1 MTDNSSPPYL
11 SLMLLSAS
19 ALGYE
24 LLLMRLFS
32 IIQWHHFAYLVI
44 ALALLGY
51 GISGSLLSLRPA
63 IVLRRFNQLY
73 ALAVLLFAF
82 SSISGFIF
90 AQSISFNIEE
100 LFWNPAQ
107 ILRLILIFL
116 LLALPFAFAASA
128 ICMTFMHYP
137 RSTISKLYAA
147 DLIGAG
153 LGAILTLIAI
163 YYVMPQNLLIGL
175 SLTGVLATL
184 IAIRETE
191 IKQKV
196 VLQLLTVAFTGL
208 FFALIPEIKLN
219 YSPYKALAQTLNV
232 KGASIIDQR
241 TSPLGHLTLVSNP
254 QIPFRHAPGLSLL
267 NTAEP
272 LEQIGLFIDGD
283 NLSAITRYPQRLEEL
298 SYLDQTTSALAYHLK
313 KPDKLLVI
321 GSGTGSDLL
330 QAHYHRVESIE
341 ALELNPQIV
350 ELVNSDYRSF
360 AGPVY
365 DNPFTQL
372 HIREARDHL
381 LQSQQQYDLIKLSL
395 TEGASA
401 SSSGLYALNESY
413 LYTLEAMQL
422 YLSKLRPDGILSI
435 TRWIKLP
442 PRDSL
447 KLFAT
452 AHQALQSMQLD
463 EIEKRLL
470 MIRNWQTSTLLIK
483 NGLFTNRELEKTEQF
498 CRTRLFD
505 QAYHHQLK
513 AQQSNRYNLL
523 SEASFYQA
531 TRQIASGELEN
542 LIENYKFE
550 LQPATDDRPYFNHFF
565 KWQSFIEALKLRGSG
580 GMPLIEWG
588 YVVLLLS
595 LGITGLLSGLL
606 ILLPLLLMPKSPSL
620 PGSSKQGGS
629 VIGYFGA
636 IGLAFL
642 LIEIGTIQKFQLF
655 LHHPIYAIAASLTA
669 FLCFSGLG
677 SYLSER
683 LSEKQSYRR
692 SAGSAIV
699 ALCLIGLAYL
709 LILPALF
716 DALIHLPMAIK
727 IAITIL
733 LIAPMAICMGMPFPL
748 AIAAMKQN
756 RTEQIPWAW
765 GINGYASVISAGLST
780 VIAIQY
786 GFITVLLCAIL
797 LYLTALMT
805 FPDRSAEG
813 DSYKV

>member
-51 GISGSLLSLRPA
+51 GISGSLLYLRPA
-63 IVLRRFNQLY
+63 IVLRRFSQLY
-73 ALAVLLFAF
+73 GLALLLFAL
-82 SSISGFIF
+82 SSISGFML

-107 ILRLILIFL
+107 ILSLILIFL

-137 RSTISKLYAA
+137 SDTISKLYAA

-153 LGAILTLIAI
+153 LGAIITLIAI

-175 SLTGVLATL
+175 SLTGVVATL
-184 IAIRETE
+184 IAIWETD
-191 IKQKV
+191 IKPKTT
-196 VLQLLTVAFTGL
+196 LQLLTVAISAL
-208 FFALIPEIKLN
+208 FFVIIPDLKLN
-219 YSPYKALAQTLNV
+219 YSPYKSLAQTLNI
-232 KGASIIDQR
+232 KGARIIDQR
-241 TSPLGHLTLVSNP
+241 TSPLGHLTLVVNP

-267 NTAEP
+267 NTVEP
-272 LEQIGLFIDGD
+272 LEQIGLFVDGD
-283 NLSAITRYPQRLEEL
+283 NLSAITRYPQRREEL

-313 KPDKLLVI
+313 TPDKLLVI

-330 QAHYHRVESIE
+330 QAHYHRVESIDT
-341 ALELNPQIV
+341 LELNPQIIA
-350 ELVNSDYRSF
+350 LVNQDYRSF

-372 HIREARDHL
+372 HIKEARDYL
-381 LQSQQQYDLIKLSL
+381 LESQQQYDLIKLSL

-413 LYTLEAMQL
+413 LYTREAMQL
-422 YLSKLRPDGILSI
+422 YLSRLRPEGILSI

-452 AHQALQSMQLD
+452 AHQALQAMRLD
-463 EIEKRLL
+463 NIEKRLL

-513 AQQSNRYNLL
+513 AEQSNRYNLL
-523 SEASFYQA
+523 SEANFYRA

-542 LIENYKFE
+542 LIDNYKFE
-550 LQPATDDRPYFNHFF
+550 LRPATDDRPYFNHFF

-606 ILLPLLLMPKSPSL
+606 ILLPLLLVPKNPSPSN
-620 PGSSKQGGS
+620 SNQSGS

-683 LSEKQSYRR
+683 LSQNQSYKQST
-692 SAGSAIV
+692 AKAIL
-699 ALCLIGLAYL
+699 ALCVIGLGYM
-709 LILPALF
+709 LILPVLF
-716 DALIHLPMAIK
+716 DALTHLPVAIK

-748 AIAAMKQN
+748 AIAAMKRN
-756 RTEQIPWAW
+756 RADQIPWAW

-786 GFITVLLCAIL
+786 GFKTVLLCAIL
-797 LYLTALMT
+797 LYLTTLMT
-805 FPDRSAEG
+805 FPGNAAEP
-813 DSYKV
+813 D

>member
-51 GISGSLLSLRPA
+51 GISGSLLYLRPA
-63 IVLRRFNQLY
+63 IVLRRFSQLY
-73 ALAVLLFAF
+73 GLALLLFAL
-82 SSISGFIF
+82 SSISGFML

-100 LFWNPAQ
+100 LFWNPSQ
-107 ILRLILIFL
+107 ILSLILIFL

-137 RSTISKLYAA
+137 SDTISKLYAA

-153 LGAILTLIAI
+153 LGAIITLIAI

-175 SLTGVLATL
+175 SLTGVVATL
-184 IAIRETE
+184 IAIWETD
-191 IKQKV
+191 IKPKTT
-196 VLQLLTVAFTGL
+196 LQLLTVAISAL
-208 FFALIPEIKLN
+208 FFVIIPDLKLN
-219 YSPYKALAQTLNV
+219 YSPYKSLAQTLNI
-232 KGASIIDQR
+232 KGARIIDQR
-241 TSPLGHLTLVSNP
+241 TSPLGHLTLVVNP

-267 NTAEP
+267 NTVEP
-272 LEQIGLFIDGD
+272 LEQIGLFVDGD
-283 NLSAITRYPQRLEEL
+283 NLSAITRYPQRREEL

-313 KPDKLLVI
+313 TPDKLLVI

-330 QAHYHRVESIE
+330 QAHYHRVESID
-341 ALELNPQIV
+341 ALELNPQIIA
-350 ELVNSDYRSF
+350 LVNQDYRSF

-372 HIREARDHL
+372 HIKEARDYL
-381 LQSQQQYDLIKLSL
+381 LESQQQYDLIKLSL

-413 LYTLEAMQL
+413 LYTREAMQL
-422 YLSKLRPDGILSI
+422 YLSRLRPEGILSI

-452 AHQALQSMQLD
+452 AHQALQAMRLD
-463 EIEKRLL
+463 NIEKRLL

-483 NGLFTNRELEKTEQF
+483 NGLFTNRELEKSEQF

-513 AQQSNRYNLL
+513 AEQSNRYNLL
-523 SEASFYQA
+523 SEANFYRA

-542 LIENYKFE
+542 LIDNYKFE
-550 LQPATDDRPYFNHFF
+550 LRPATDDRPYFNHFF

-606 ILLPLLLMPKSPSL
+606 ILLPLLLMPKNPSPSNSNL
-620 PGSSKQGGS
+620 SGS

-683 LSEKQSYRR
+683 LSQNQSYKQST
-692 SAGSAIV
+692 AKAIL
-699 ALCLIGLAYL
+699 ALCVIGLGYM
-709 LILPALF
+709 LILPVLF
-716 DALIHLPMAIK
+716 DALTHLPVAIK

-748 AIAAMKQN
+748 AIAAMKRN
-756 RTEQIPWAW
+756 RADQIPWAW

-786 GFITVLLCAIL
+786 GFKTVLLCAIL
-797 LYLTALMT
+797 LYLTTLMT
-805 FPDRSAEG
+805 FPGNAAEP
-813 DSYKV
+813 D

>member
-1 MTDNSSPPYL
+1 
-11 SLMLLSAS
+11 MLLSAS

-51 GISGSLLSLRPA
+51 GISGSLLYLRPA
-63 IVLRRFNQLY
+63 IVLRRFSQLY
-73 ALAVLLFAF
+73 GLALLLFAL
-82 SSISGFIF
+82 SSISGFML

-100 LFWNPAQ
+100 LFWNPSQ
-107 ILRLILIFL
+107 ILSLILIFL

-137 RSTISKLYAA
+137 SDTISKLYAA

-153 LGAILTLIAI
+153 LGAIITLIAI

-175 SLTGVLATL
+175 SLTGVVATL
-184 IAIRETE
+184 IAIWETD
-191 IKQKV
+191 IKPKTT
-196 VLQLLTVAFTGL
+196 LQLLTVAISAL
-208 FFALIPEIKLN
+208 FFVIIPDLKLN
-219 YSPYKALAQTLNV
+219 YSPYKSLAQTLNI
-232 KGASIIDQR
+232 KGARIIDQR
-241 TSPLGHLTLVSNP
+241 TSPLGHLTLVVNP

-267 NTAEP
+267 NTVEP
-272 LEQIGLFIDGD
+272 LEQIGLFVDGD
-283 NLSAITRYPQRLEEL
+283 NLSAITRYPQRREEL

-313 KPDKLLVI
+313 TPDKLLVI

-330 QAHYHRVESIE
+330 QAHYHRVESID
-341 ALELNPQIV
+341 ALELNPQIIA
-350 ELVNSDYRSF
+350 LVNQDYRSF

-372 HIREARDHL
+372 HIKEARDYL
-381 LQSQQQYDLIKLSL
+381 LESQQQYDLIKLSL

-413 LYTLEAMQL
+413 LYTREAMQL
-422 YLSKLRPDGILSI
+422 YLSRLRPEGILSI

-452 AHQALQSMQLD
+452 AHQALQAMRLD
-463 EIEKRLL
+463 NIEKRLL

-483 NGLFTNRELEKTEQF
+483 NGLFTNRELEKSEQF

-513 AQQSNRYNLL
+513 AEQSNRYNLL
-523 SEASFYQA
+523 SEANFYRA

-542 LIENYKFE
+542 LIDNYKFE
-550 LQPATDDRPYFNHFF
+550 LRPATDDRPYFNHFF

-606 ILLPLLLMPKSPSL
+606 ILLPLLLMPKNPSPSNSNL
-620 PGSSKQGGS
+620 SGS

-683 LSEKQSYRR
+683 LSQNQSYKQST
-692 SAGSAIV
+692 AKAIL
-699 ALCLIGLAYL
+699 ALCVIGLGYM
-709 LILPALF
+709 LILPVLF
-716 DALIHLPMAIK
+716 DALTHLPVAIK

-748 AIAAMKQN
+748 AIAAMKRN
-756 RTEQIPWAW
+756 RADQIPWAW

-786 GFITVLLCAIL
+786 GFKTVLLCAIL
-797 LYLTALMT
+797 LYLTTLMT
-805 FPDRSAEG
+805 FPGNAAEP
-813 DSYKV
+813 D

>member
-51 GISGSLLSLRPA
+51 GISGSLLYLRPA
-63 IVLRRFNQLY
+63 IVLRRFSQLY
-73 ALAVLLFAF
+73 GLALLLFAL
-82 SSISGFIF
+82 SSISGFML

-107 ILRLILIFL
+107 ILSLILIFL

-137 RSTISKLYAA
+137 SDTISKLYAA

-153 LGAILTLIAI
+153 LGAIITLIAI

-175 SLTGVLATL
+175 SLTGVVATL
-184 IAIRETE
+184 IAIWETD
-191 IKQKV
+191 IKPKTT
-196 VLQLLTVAFTGL
+196 LQLLTVAISAL
-208 FFALIPEIKLN
+208 FFVIIPDLKLN
-219 YSPYKALAQTLNV
+219 YSPYKSLAQTLNI
-232 KGASIIDQR
+232 KGARIIDQR
-241 TSPLGHLTLVSNP
+241 TSPLGHLTLVVNP

-267 NTAEP
+267 NTVEP
-272 LEQIGLFIDGD
+272 LEQIGLFVDGD
-283 NLSAITRYPQRLEEL
+283 NLSAITRYPQRREEL

-313 KPDKLLVI
+313 TPDKLLVI

-330 QAHYHRVESIE
+330 QAHYHRVESID
-341 ALELNPQIV
+341 ALELNPQIIA
-350 ELVNSDYRSF
+350 LVNQDYRSF

-372 HIREARDHL
+372 HIKEARDYL
-381 LQSQQQYDLIKLSL
+381 LESQQQYDLIKLSL

-413 LYTLEAMQL
+413 LYTREAMQL
-422 YLSKLRPDGILSI
+422 YLSRLRPEGILSI

-452 AHQALQSMQLD
+452 AHQALQAMRLD
-463 EIEKRLL
+463 NIEKRLL

-483 NGLFTNRELEKTEQF
+483 NGLFTNRELEKSEQF

-513 AQQSNRYNLL
+513 AEQSNRYNLL
-523 SEASFYQA
+523 SEANFYRA

-542 LIENYKFE
+542 LIDNYKFE
-550 LQPATDDRPYFNHFF
+550 LRPATDDRPYFNHFF

-606 ILLPLLLMPKSPSL
+606 ILLPLLLMPKNPSPSNSNL
-620 PGSSKQGGS
+620 SGS

-683 LSEKQSYRR
+683 LSQNQSYKQST
-692 SAGSAIV
+692 AKAIL
-699 ALCLIGLAYL
+699 ALCVIGLGYM
-709 LILPALF
+709 LILPVLF
-716 DALIHLPMAIK
+716 DALTHLPVAIK

-748 AIAAMKQN
+748 AIAAMKRN
-756 RTEQIPWAW
+756 RADQIPWAW

-786 GFITVLLCAIL
+786 GFKTVLLCAIL
-797 LYLTALMT
+797 LYLTTLMT
-805 FPDRSAEG
+805 FPGNAAEP
-813 DSYKV
+813 D

>member
-51 GISGSLLSLRPA
+51 GISGSLLYLRPA
-63 IVLRRFNQLY
+63 IVLRRFSQLY
-73 ALAVLLFAF
+73 GLALLLFAL
-82 SSISGFIF
+82 SSISGFML

-107 ILRLILIFL
+107 ILSLILIFL

-137 RSTISKLYAA
+137 SDTISKLYAA

-153 LGAILTLIAI
+153 LGAIITLIAI

-175 SLTGVLATL
+175 SLTGVVATL
-184 IAIRETE
+184 IAIWETD
-191 IKQKV
+191 IKPKTT
-196 VLQLLTVAFTGL
+196 LQLLTVAISAL
-208 FFALIPEIKLN
+208 FFVIIPDLKLN
-219 YSPYKALAQTLNV
+219 YSPYKSLAQTLNI
-232 KGASIIDQR
+232 KGARIIDQR
-241 TSPLGHLTLVSNP
+241 TSPLGHLTLVVNP

-267 NTAEP
+267 NTVEP
-272 LEQIGLFIDGD
+272 LEQIGLFVDGD
-283 NLSAITRYPQRLEEL
+283 NLSAITRYPQRREEL

-313 KPDKLLVI
+313 TPDKLLVI

-330 QAHYHRVESIE
+330 QAHYHRVESID
-341 ALELNPQIV
+341 ALELNPQIIA
-350 ELVNSDYRSF
+350 LVNQDYRSF

-372 HIREARDHL
+372 HIKEARDYL
-381 LQSQQQYDLIKLSL
+381 LESQQQYDLIKLSL

-413 LYTLEAMQL
+413 LYTREAMQL
-422 YLSKLRPDGILSI
+422 YLSRLRPEGILSI

-452 AHQALQSMQLD
+452 AHQALQAMRLD
-463 EIEKRLL
+463 NIEKRLL

-513 AQQSNRYNLL
+513 AEQSNRYNLL
-523 SEASFYQA
+523 SEANFYRA

-542 LIENYKFE
+542 LIDNYKFE
-550 LQPATDDRPYFNHFF
+550 LRPATDDRPYFNHFF

-606 ILLPLLLMPKSPSL
+606 ILLPLLLMPKNPSPS
-620 PGSSKQGGS
+620 SSNQSGS

-683 LSEKQSYRR
+683 LSQNQSYKQST
-692 SAGSAIV
+692 AKAIL
-699 ALCLIGLAYL
+699 ALCVIGLGYM
-709 LILPALF
+709 LILPVLF
-716 DALIHLPMAIK
+716 DALTHLPVAIK

-748 AIAAMKQN
+748 AIAAMKRN
-756 RTEQIPWAW
+756 RADQIPWAW

-786 GFITVLLCAIL
+786 GFKTVLLCAIL
-797 LYLTALMT
+797 LYLTTLMT
-805 FPDRSAEG
+805 FPGNAAEP
-813 DSYKV
+813 D

>member
-1 MTDNSSPPYL
+1 
-11 SLMLLSAS
+11 MLLSAS

-51 GISGSLLSLRPA
+51 GISGSLLYLRPA
-63 IVLRRFNQLY
+63 IVLRRFSQLY
-73 ALAVLLFAF
+73 GLALLLFAL
-82 SSISGFIF
+82 SSISGFML

-107 ILRLILIFL
+107 ILSLILIFL

-137 RSTISKLYAA
+137 SDTISKLYAA

-153 LGAILTLIAI
+153 LGAIITLIAI

-175 SLTGVLATL
+175 SLTGVVATL
-184 IAIRETE
+184 IAIWETD
-191 IKQKV
+191 IKPKTT
-196 VLQLLTVAFTGL
+196 LQLLTVAISAL
-208 FFALIPEIKLN
+208 FFVIIPDLKLN
-219 YSPYKALAQTLNV
+219 YSPYKSLAQTLNI
-232 KGASIIDQR
+232 KGARIIDQR
-241 TSPLGHLTLVSNP
+241 TSPLGHLTLVVNP

-267 NTAEP
+267 NTVEP
-272 LEQIGLFIDGD
+272 LEQIGLFVDGD
-283 NLSAITRYPQRLEEL
+283 NLSAITRYPQRREEL

-313 KPDKLLVI
+313 TPDKLLVI

-330 QAHYHRVESIE
+330 QAHYHRVESID
-341 ALELNPQIV
+341 ALELNPQIIA
-350 ELVNSDYRSF
+350 LVNQDYRSF

-372 HIREARDHL
+372 HIKEARDYL
-381 LQSQQQYDLIKLSL
+381 LESQQQYDLIKLSL

-413 LYTLEAMQL
+413 LYTREAMQL
-422 YLSKLRPDGILSI
+422 YLSRLRPEGILSI

-452 AHQALQSMQLD
+452 AHQALQAMRLD
-463 EIEKRLL
+463 NIEKRLL

-513 AQQSNRYNLL
+513 AEQSNRYNLL
-523 SEASFYQA
+523 SEANFYRA

-542 LIENYKFE
+542 LIDNYKFE
-550 LQPATDDRPYFNHFF
+550 LRPATDDRPYFNHFF

-606 ILLPLLLMPKSPSL
+606 ILLPLLLMPKNPSPSNSNL
-620 PGSSKQGGS
+620 SGS

-683 LSEKQSYRR
+683 LSQNQSYKQST
-692 SAGSAIV
+692 AKAIL
-699 ALCLIGLAYL
+699 ALCVIGLGYM
-709 LILPALF
+709 LILPVLF
-716 DALIHLPMAIK
+716 DALTHLPVAIK

-748 AIAAMKQN
+748 AIAAMKRN
-756 RTEQIPWAW
+756 RADQIPWAW

-786 GFITVLLCAIL
+786 GFKTVLLCAIL
-797 LYLTALMT
+797 LYLTTLMT
-805 FPDRSAEG
+805 FPGNAAEP
-813 DSYKV
+813 D

>member
-1 MTDNSSPPYL
+1 
-11 SLMLLSAS
+11 MLLSAS

-51 GISGSLLSLRPA
+51 GISGSLLYLRPA
-63 IVLRRFNQLY
+63 IVLRRFSQLY
-73 ALAVLLFAF
+73 SLALLLFAL
-82 SSISGFIF
+82 SSISGFML

-137 RSTISKLYAA
+137 RDTVSKLYAA

-153 LGAILTLIAI
+153 LGAIITLIAI

-175 SLTGVLATL
+175 SLTGVVATL
-184 IAIRETE
+184 IAIWETA
-191 IKQKV
+191 IKPKTT
-196 VLQLLTVAFTGL
+196 LQLLTVAISAL
-208 FFALIPEIKLN
+208 FFVIIPDLKLN
-219 YSPYKALAQTLNV
+219 YSPYKSLAQTLNI
-232 KGASIIDQR
+232 KGARIIDQR
-241 TSPLGHLTLVSNP
+241 TSPLGHLTLVVNP

-267 NTAEP
+267 NTVEP
-272 LEQIGLFIDGD
+272 LEQIGLFVDGD
-283 NLSAITRYPQRLEEL
+283 NLSAITRYPQRREEL

-313 KPDKLLVI
+313 TPDKLLVI

-330 QAHYHRVESIE
+330 QAHYHRVESID
-341 ALELNPQIV
+341 ALELNPQIIA
-350 ELVNSDYRSF
+350 LVNQDYRSF

-372 HIREARDHL
+372 HIKEARDYL
-381 LQSQQQYDLIKLSL
+381 LESQQQYDLIKLSL

-413 LYTLEAMQL
+413 LYTREAMQL
-422 YLSKLRPDGILSI
+422 YLSRLRPEGILSI

-452 AHQALQSMQLD
+452 AHQALQAMRLD
-463 EIEKRLL
+463 NIEKRLL

-513 AQQSNRYNLL
+513 AEQSNRYNLL
-523 SEASFYQA
+523 SEANFYRA

-542 LIENYKFE
+542 LIDNYKFE
-550 LQPATDDRPYFNHFF
+550 LRPATDDRPYFNHFF

-606 ILLPLLLMPKSPSL
+606 ILLPLLLMPKNPSPSN
-620 PGSSKQGGS
+620 SNQSGS

-683 LSEKQSYRR
+683 LSQNQSYKQST
-692 SAGSAIV
+692 AKAIL
-699 ALCLIGLAYL
+699 ALCVIGLGYM
-709 LILPALF
+709 LILPVLF
-716 DALIHLPMAIK
+716 DALTHLPVAIK

-748 AIAAMKQN
+748 AIAAMKRN
-756 RTEQIPWAW
+756 RADQIPWAW

-786 GFITVLLCAIL
+786 GFKTVLLCAIL
-797 LYLTALMT
+797 LYLTTLMT
-805 FPDRSAEG
+805 FPGNAAEP
-813 DSYKV
+813 D

>member
-51 GISGSLLSLRPA
+51 GISGSLLYLRPA
-63 IVLRRFNQLY
+63 IVLRRFSQLY
-73 ALAVLLFAF
+73 SLALLLFAL
-82 SSISGFIF
+82 SSISGFML

-137 RSTISKLYAA
+137 RDTVSKLYAA

-153 LGAILTLIAI
+153 LGAIITLIAI

-175 SLTGVLATL
+175 SLTGVVATL
-184 IAIRETE
+184 IAIWETA
-191 IKQKV
+191 IKPKTT
-196 VLQLLTVAFTGL
+196 LQLLTVAISAL
-208 FFALIPEIKLN
+208 FFVIIPDLKLN
-219 YSPYKALAQTLNV
+219 YSPYKSLAQTLNI
-232 KGASIIDQR
+232 KGARIIDQR
-241 TSPLGHLTLVSNP
+241 TSPLGHLTLVVNP

-267 NTAEP
+267 NTVEP
-272 LEQIGLFIDGD
+272 LEQIGLFVDGD
-283 NLSAITRYPQRLEEL
+283 NLSAITRYPQRREEL

-313 KPDKLLVI
+313 TPDKLLVI

-330 QAHYHRVESIE
+330 QAHYHRVESID
-341 ALELNPQIV
+341 ALELNPQIIA
-350 ELVNSDYRSF
+350 LVNQDYRSF

-372 HIREARDHL
+372 HIKEARDYL
-381 LQSQQQYDLIKLSL
+381 LESQQQYDLIKLSL

-413 LYTLEAMQL
+413 LYTREAMQL
-422 YLSKLRPDGILSI
+422 YLSRLRPEGILSI

-452 AHQALQSMQLD
+452 AHQALQAMRLD
-463 EIEKRLL
+463 NIEKRLL

-513 AQQSNRYNLL
+513 AEQSNRYNLL
-523 SEASFYQA
+523 SEANFYRA

-542 LIENYKFE
+542 LIDNYKFE
-550 LQPATDDRPYFNHFF
+550 LRPATDDRPYFNHFF

-606 ILLPLLLMPKSPSL
+606 ILLPLLLMPKNPSPSN
-620 PGSSKQGGS
+620 SNQSGS

-683 LSEKQSYRR
+683 LSQNQSYKQST
-692 SAGSAIV
+692 AKAIL
-699 ALCLIGLAYL
+699 ALCVIGLGYM
-709 LILPALF
+709 LILPVLF
-716 DALIHLPMAIK
+716 DALTHLPVAIK

-748 AIAAMKQN
+748 AIAAMKRN
-756 RTEQIPWAW
+756 RADQIPWAW

-786 GFITVLLCAIL
+786 GFKTVLLCAIL
-797 LYLTALMT
+797 LYLTTLMT
-805 FPDRSAEG
+805 FPGNAAEP
-813 DSYKV
+813 D

>member
-1 MTDNSSPPYL
+1 MSDRSTPPYI

-51 GISGSLLSLRPA
+51 GISGSLLYLRPA
-63 IVLRRFNQLY
+63 IVLRRFSQLY
-73 ALAVLLFAF
+73 SIALLLFAIT
-82 SSISGFIF
+82 SISGFML

-107 ILRLILIFL
+107 TLRLILIFL

-137 RSTISKLYAA
+137 RSDISKLYAA

-153 LGAILTLIAI
+153 FGAIITLIAM
-163 YYVMPQNLLIGL
+163 YFVMPQHLLIGI
-175 SLTGVLATL
+175 SLAAMVATL
-184 IAIRETE
+184 IAIQETGT
-191 IKQKV
+191 KHKTA
-196 VLQLLTVAFTGL
+196 LQLVTVGITGFLLVLTPDL
-208 FFALIPEIKLN
+208 KLI
-219 YSPYKALAQTLNV
+219 YSPYKSLAQTLNI
-232 KGASIIDQR
+232 KGATVIDQR
-241 TSPLGHLTLVSNP
+241 ASPLGHLSLVVNP
-254 QIPFRHAPGLSLL
+254 QVPFRHAPGLSLL

-283 NLSAITRYPQRLEEL
+283 NMSAITRYPQRIEEL

-313 KPDKLLVI
+313 TPDKLLVI
-321 GSGTGSDLL
+321 GSGTGTDLL
-330 QAHYHRVESIE
+330 QAHYHRVNSID

-350 ELVNSDYRSF
+350 ELVNHDYRPF

-365 DNPFTQL
+365 DNPFTRL
-372 HIREARDHL
+372 HIKEARDYL
-381 LQSQQQYDLIKLSL
+381 LESRQQYDLIKLSL
-395 TEGASA
+395 TDGASA

-413 LYTLEAMQL
+413 LYTREAMQL

-452 AHQALQSMQLD
+452 AYQALESMHHD

-483 NGLFTNRELEKTEQF
+483 NGLFTQSELERAEQF
-498 CRTRLFD
+498 CRSRLFD

-513 AQQSNRYNLL
+513 AEQSNRYNRL

-531 TRQIASGELEN
+531 NRQIVSGELDA
-542 LIENYKFE
+542 LINNYKFE
-550 LQPATDDRPYFNHFF
+550 LQPASDDRPYFNHFF
-565 KWQSFIEALKLRGSG
+565 KWQSFFEAMKLRGSG

-595 LGITGLLSGLL
+595 LGITGLLSALL
-606 ILLPLLLMPKSPSL
+606 ILLPLLFRPKSTP
-620 PGSSKQGGS
+620 PAGGSSLNGS
-629 VIGYFGA
+629 VIGYFAA

-683 LSEKQSYRR
+683 LSHNQNYKQS
-692 SAGSAIV
+692 ATKAILM
-699 ALCLIGLAYL
+699 LCAIGLGYL
-709 LILPALF
+709 LILPELF
-716 DALIHLPMAIK
+716 DALIHLPMATK
-727 IAITIL
+727 IALSIL

-748 AIAAMKQN
+748 AIAALKQT
-756 RTEQIPWAW
+756 RAEQIPWAW

-780 VIAIQY
+780 VIAIEY
-786 GFITVLLCAIL
+786 GFKAVLLCAIL
-797 LYLTALMT
+797 LYLTALIS
-805 FPDRSAEG
+805 FPDKPANPA
-813 DSYKV
+813 

>member
-51 GISGSLLSLRPA
+51 GISGSLLYLRPA
-63 IVLRRFNQLY
+63 IVLRRFSQLY
-73 ALAVLLFAF
+73 GLALLLFAL
-82 SSISGFIF
+82 SSISGFML

-107 ILRLILIFL
+107 ILSLILIFL

-137 RSTISKLYAA
+137 SDTISKLYAA

-153 LGAILTLIAI
+153 LGAIITLIAI

-175 SLTGVLATL
+175 SLTGVVATL
-184 IAIRETE
+184 IAIWETD
-191 IKQKV
+191 IKPKTT
-196 VLQLLTVAFTGL
+196 LQLLTVAISAL
-208 FFALIPEIKLN
+208 FFVIIPDLKLN
-219 YSPYKALAQTLNV
+219 YSPYKSLAQTLNI
-232 KGASIIDQR
+232 KGARIIDQR
-241 TSPLGHLTLVSNP
+241 TSPLGHLTLVVNP

-267 NTAEP
+267 NTVEP
-272 LEQIGLFIDGD
+272 LEQIGLFVDGD
-283 NLSAITRYPQRLEEL
+283 NLSAITRYPQRREEL

-313 KPDKLLVI
+313 TPDKLLVI

-330 QAHYHRVESIE
+330 QAHYHRVESID
-341 ALELNPQIV
+341 ALELNPQIIA
-350 ELVNSDYRSF
+350 LVNQDYRSF

-372 HIREARDHL
+372 HIKEARDYL
-381 LQSQQQYDLIKLSL
+381 LESQQQYDLIKLSL

-413 LYTLEAMQL
+413 LYTREAMQL
-422 YLSKLRPDGILSI
+422 YLSRLRPEGILSI

-452 AHQALQSMQLD
+452 AHQALQAMRLD
-463 EIEKRLL
+463 NIEKRLL

-513 AQQSNRYNLL
+513 AEQSNRYNLL
-523 SEASFYQA
+523 SEANFYRA

-542 LIENYKFE
+542 LIDNYKFE
-550 LQPATDDRPYFNHFF
+550 LRPATDDRPYFNHFF

-606 ILLPLLLMPKSPSL
+606 ILLPLLLMPKNPSPSNSNL
-620 PGSSKQGGS
+620 SGS

-683 LSEKQSYRR
+683 LSQNQSYKQST
-692 SAGSAIV
+692 AKAIL
-699 ALCLIGLAYL
+699 ALCVIGLGYM
-709 LILPALF
+709 LILPVLF
-716 DALIHLPMAIK
+716 DALTHLPVAIK

-748 AIAAMKQN
+748 AIAAMKRN
-756 RTEQIPWAW
+756 RADQIPWAW

-786 GFITVLLCAIL
+786 GFKTVLLCAIL
-797 LYLTALMT
+797 LYLTTLMT
-805 FPDRSAEG
+805 FPGNAAEP
-813 DSYKV
+813 D

>member
-51 GISGSLLSLRPA
+51 GISGSLLYLRPA
-63 IVLRRFNQLY
+63 IVLRRFSQLY
-73 ALAVLLFAF
+73 SLALLLFAL
-82 SSISGFIF
+82 SSISGFML

-107 ILRLILIFL
+107 ILSLILIFL

-137 RSTISKLYAA
+137 SDTISKLYAA

-153 LGAILTLIAI
+153 LGAIITLIAI

-175 SLTGVLATL
+175 SLTGVVATL
-184 IAIRETE
+184 IAIWETD
-191 IKQKV
+191 IKPKTT
-196 VLQLLTVAFTGL
+196 LQLLTVAISAL
-208 FFALIPEIKLN
+208 FFVIIPDLKLN
-219 YSPYKALAQTLNV
+219 YSPYKSLAQTLNI
-232 KGASIIDQR
+232 KGARIIDQR
-241 TSPLGHLTLVSNP
+241 TSPLGHLTLVVNP

-267 NTAEP
+267 NTVEP
-272 LEQIGLFIDGD
+272 LEQIGLFVDGD
-283 NLSAITRYPQRLEEL
+283 NLSAITRYPQRREEL

-313 KPDKLLVI
+313 TPDKLLVI

-330 QAHYHRVESIE
+330 QAHYHRVESID
-341 ALELNPQIV
+341 ALELNPQIIA
-350 ELVNSDYRSF
+350 LVNQDYRSF

-372 HIREARDHL
+372 HIKEARDYL
-381 LQSQQQYDLIKLSL
+381 LESQQQYDLIKLSL

-413 LYTLEAMQL
+413 LYTREAMQL
-422 YLSKLRPDGILSI
+422 YLSRLRPEGILSI

-452 AHQALQSMQLD
+452 AHQALQAMRLD
-463 EIEKRLL
+463 NIEKRLL

-483 NGLFTNRELEKTEQF
+483 NGLFTNRELEKSEQF

-513 AQQSNRYNLL
+513 AEQSNRYNLL
-523 SEASFYQA
+523 SEANFYRA

-542 LIENYKFE
+542 LIDNYKFE
-550 LQPATDDRPYFNHFF
+550 LRPATDDRPYFNHFF

-606 ILLPLLLMPKSPSL
+606 ILLPLLLMPKNPSPSNSNL
-620 PGSSKQGGS
+620 SGS

-683 LSEKQSYRR
+683 LSQNQSYKQST
-692 SAGSAIV
+692 AKAIL
-699 ALCLIGLAYL
+699 ALCVIGLGYM
-709 LILPALF
+709 LILPVLF
-716 DALIHLPMAIK
+716 DALTHLPVAIK

-748 AIAAMKQN
+748 AIAAMKRN
-756 RTEQIPWAW
+756 RADQIPWAW

-786 GFITVLLCAIL
+786 GFKTVLLCAIL
-797 LYLTALMT
+797 LYLTTLMT
-805 FPDRSAEG
+805 FPGNAAEP
-813 DSYKV
+813 D

>member
-1 MTDNSSPPYL
+1 
-11 SLMLLSAS
+11 MLLSAS

-51 GISGSLLSLRPA
+51 GISGSLLYLRPA
-63 IVLRRFNQLY
+63 IVLRRFSQLY
-73 ALAVLLFAF
+73 SLALLLFAL
-82 SSISGFIF
+82 SSISGFML

-107 ILRLILIFL
+107 ILSLILIFL

-137 RSTISKLYAA
+137 SDTISKLYAA

-153 LGAILTLIAI
+153 LGAIITLIAI

-175 SLTGVLATL
+175 SLTGVVATL
-184 IAIRETE
+184 IAIWETD
-191 IKQKV
+191 IKPKTT
-196 VLQLLTVAFTGL
+196 LQLLTVAISAL
-208 FFALIPEIKLN
+208 FFVIIPDLKLN
-219 YSPYKALAQTLNV
+219 YSPYKSLAQTLNI
-232 KGASIIDQR
+232 KGARIIDQR
-241 TSPLGHLTLVSNP
+241 TSPLGHLTLVVNP

-267 NTAEP
+267 NTVEP
-272 LEQIGLFIDGD
+272 LEQIGLFVDGD
-283 NLSAITRYPQRLEEL
+283 NLSAITRYPQRREEL

-313 KPDKLLVI
+313 TPDKLLVI

-330 QAHYHRVESIE
+330 QAHYHRVESID
-341 ALELNPQIV
+341 ALELNPQIIA
-350 ELVNSDYRSF
+350 LVNQDYRSF

-372 HIREARDHL
+372 HIKEARDYL
-381 LQSQQQYDLIKLSL
+381 LESQQQYDLIKLSL

-413 LYTLEAMQL
+413 LYTREAMQL
-422 YLSKLRPDGILSI
+422 YLSRLRPEGILSI

-452 AHQALQSMQLD
+452 AHQALQAMRLD
-463 EIEKRLL
+463 NIEKRLL

-483 NGLFTNRELEKTEQF
+483 NGLFTNRELEKSEQF

-513 AQQSNRYNLL
+513 AEQSNRYNLL
-523 SEASFYQA
+523 SEANFYRA

-542 LIENYKFE
+542 LIDNYKFE
-550 LQPATDDRPYFNHFF
+550 LRPATDDRPYFNHFF

-606 ILLPLLLMPKSPSL
+606 ILLPLLLMPKNPSPSNSNL
-620 PGSSKQGGS
+620 SGS

-683 LSEKQSYRR
+683 LSQNQSYKQST
-692 SAGSAIV
+692 AKAIL
-699 ALCLIGLAYL
+699 ALCVIGLGYM
-709 LILPALF
+709 LILPVLF
-716 DALIHLPMAIK
+716 DALTHLPVAIK

-748 AIAAMKQN
+748 AIAAMKRN
-756 RTEQIPWAW
+756 RADQIPWAW

-786 GFITVLLCAIL
+786 GFKTVLLCAIL
-797 LYLTALMT
+797 LYLTTLMT
-805 FPDRSAEG
+805 FPGNAAEP
-813 DSYKV
+813 D

>member
-51 GISGSLLSLRPA
+51 GISGSLLYLRPA
-63 IVLRRFNQLY
+63 IVLRRFSQLY
-73 ALAVLLFAF
+73 GLALLLFAL
-82 SSISGFIF
+82 SSISGFML

-107 ILRLILIFL
+107 ILSLILIFL

-137 RSTISKLYAA
+137 SDTISKLYAA

-153 LGAILTLIAI
+153 LGAIITLIAI

-175 SLTGVLATL
+175 SLTGVVATL
-184 IAIRETE
+184 IAIWETD
-191 IKQKV
+191 IKPKTT
-196 VLQLLTVAFTGL
+196 LQLLTVAISAL
-208 FFALIPEIKLN
+208 FFVIIPDLKLN
-219 YSPYKALAQTLNV
+219 YSPYKSLAQTLNI
-232 KGASIIDQR
+232 KGARIIDQR
-241 TSPLGHLTLVSNP
+241 TSPLGHLTLVVNP

-267 NTAEP
+267 NTVEP
-272 LEQIGLFIDGD
+272 LEQIGLFVDGD
-283 NLSAITRYPQRLEEL
+283 NLSAITRYPQRREEL

-313 KPDKLLVI
+313 TPDKLLVI

-330 QAHYHRVESIE
+330 QAHYHRVESID
-341 ALELNPQIV
+341 ALELNPQIIA
-350 ELVNSDYRSF
+350 LVNQDYRSF

-372 HIREARDHL
+372 HIKEARDYL
-381 LQSQQQYDLIKLSL
+381 LESQQQYDLIKLSL

-413 LYTLEAMQL
+413 LYTREAMQL
-422 YLSKLRPDGILSI
+422 YLSRLRPEGILSI

-452 AHQALQSMQLD
+452 AHQALQAMRLD
-463 EIEKRLL
+463 NIEKRLL

-513 AQQSNRYNLL
+513 AEQSNRYNLL
-523 SEASFYQA
+523 SEANFYRA

-542 LIENYKFE
+542 LIDNYKFE
-550 LQPATDDRPYFNHFF
+550 LRPATDDRPYFNHFF

-606 ILLPLLLMPKSPSL
+606 ILLPLLLMPKNPSPSN
-620 PGSSKQGGS
+620 SNQSGS

-683 LSEKQSYRR
+683 LSQNQSYKQST
-692 SAGSAIV
+692 AKAIL
-699 ALCLIGLAYL
+699 ALCVIGLGYM
-709 LILPALF
+709 LILPVLF
-716 DALIHLPMAIK
+716 DALTHLPVAIK

-748 AIAAMKQN
+748 AIAAMKRN
-756 RTEQIPWAW
+756 RADQIPWAW

-786 GFITVLLCAIL
+786 GFKTVLLCAIL
-797 LYLTALMT
+797 LYLTTLMT
-805 FPDRSAEG
+805 FPGNAAEP
-813 DSYKV
+813 D